1 MKDIN
6 NKFENLIV
14 KIILLFIFLI
24 FINIFIGMNIT
35 YASSKSKEEIG
46 NYIAEFAIN
55 FAKKHS
61 SETVYSW
68 NASHRSKAYC
78 GQKTSGTTE
87 GGKGSGTRFSNKY
100 ALDCVGWV
108 SMAIHQSTGLDC
120 SAALSG
126 SGGFVTPQSLC
137 ARSEGYFEIVSGSPK
152 PGDILIAPSTP
163 HVMIYVGNNEIVHT
177 WGNAGGGTVN
187 KTSKSVT
194 PYTKIA
200 RITNKGVKAI
210 KDSKL
215 TTVFKGQGSVS
226 GLTGKAS
233 AKETA
238 QGKIANFAR
247 SYVNEGN
254 KKDLLRYS
262 QDNRMKGYN
271 NRLSSHSGADSVN
284 ASFTNKLA
292 FDCSSFVAFV
302 YKKTCDIELLDN
314 GWAWTT
320 SSYKSNAASKN
331 KIFKVVKYGSVTLQP
346 GDILWKDGHV
356 ALYIGNN
363 QIAEASS
370 PENGVRIHDIYS
382 FTEVYRLSK
391 IPSAETVQKNSEKFK
406 WPDGSKLV
414 IQDTD
419 IDDMEFEGLQE
430 GNFDMVEFNFDWVLN
445 SLAELLD
452 WFIGITTYIFRMVF
466 IGWASI
472 IELTINAVMEWTT
485 GEEASLT
492 IEKLVNNKVPMLDV
506 NFFNF
511 KTAGGMDLAQDSVMY
526 TIRENIAAW
535 YYIVRNISIIGL
547 LITLIYLGVRMALAT
562 VGEQKAKYKE
572 LLVSWLVSFIIV
584 FAIHYVMIFILN
596 LNSSLIDLINA
607 SLGRRRRIII

>member
-1 MKDIN
+1 MKNI
-6 NKFENLIV
+6 KKQQSLIS

-24 FINIFIGMNIT
+24 FINICVGINIT
-35 YASSKSKEEIG
+35 YASNKSKEEIG

-61 SETVYSW
+61 SETIYSW
-68 NASHRSKAYC
+68 NSNHRAKAYN
-78 GQKTSGTTE
+78 GQKTSGTSE
-87 GGKGSGTRFSNKY
+87 GGKNSGTKFSNKY
-100 ALDCVGWV
+100 AIDCVGWV

-120 SAALSG
+120 QAASSG

-137 ARSEGYFEIVSGSPK
+137 ANSNGYFEIVSGSPK
-152 PGDILIAPSTP
+152 PGDILIGPNTP

-187 KTSKSVT
+187 KTSTSVT

-215 TTVFKGQGSVS
+215 TTVFKGQGSIS
-226 GLTGKAS
+226 GITGNVT

-238 QGKIANFAR
+238 QGQIANFAR

-254 KKDLLRYS
+254 KKGLLVYS
-262 QDNRMKGYN
+262 QDNRMNGYN
-271 NRLSSHSGADSVN
+271 NKLSSHSGADEVN
-284 ASFTNKLA
+284 ASFKDKLA

-302 YKKTCDIELLDN
+302 YKRTCNVEFLDN
-314 GWAWTT
+314 NWAWST
-320 SSYKSNAASKN
+320 STYKSNAAAKN
-331 KIFKVVKYGSVTLQP
+331 KIHKVGKYGSVTLQP
-346 GDILWKDGHV
+346 GDILWKESHV
-356 ALYIGNN
+356 ALYIGNG
-363 QIAEASS
+363 QVAEASTPS
-370 PENGVRIHDIYS
+370 NGVRIKDIYS
-382 FTEVYRLSK
+382 FTEVYRLNK
-391 IPSAETVQKNSEKFK
+391 IPSAKNVQKNSEKFK

-419 IDDMEFEGLQE
+419 IEEFENKGVVD
-430 GNFDMVEFNFDWVLN
+430 GTFGMFNINFGWILN
-445 SLAELLD
+445 KLSELLD
-452 WFIGITTYIFRMVF
+452 WLVGIVTYIVRMVF

-472 IELTINAVMEWTT
+472 VELTINAVMEWTT

-492 IEKLVNNKVPMLDV
+492 IEKLVNNQVPMLDV

-511 KTAGGMDLAQDSVMY
+511 KTAGGVDLDQNSVMY

-535 YYIVRNISIIGL
+535 YYIIRNVSILGL
-547 LITLIYLGVRMALAT
+547 LITLIYLGIRLALAT

-596 LNSSLIDLINA
+596 INDALIDLINA
-607 SLGRRRRIII
+607 TLGRRRRVTL